1 MPRIAVVLACVAL
14 SVLAACGG
22 PQLRFAAPP
31 APPGERIAIP
41 VRFVQLREVSLP
53 AYARDEE
60 IWVEGE
66 GGALTP
72 QRNLLWADAPE
83 RGVTQELARQLAAIT
98 GATVA
103 AEPWP
108 FDSLPQATVELRLD
122 TFLAGSDE
130 RFRIAG
136 QYFVAGQPE
145 LRDRSG
151 TFEVAAAIAP
161 ETGVAGIAAA
171 RAVALR
177 DLARLVA
184 REGL

>member
-1 MPRIAVVLACVAL
+1 MPRFVTVLACAGL
-14 SVLAACGG
+14 AVLAACGA
-22 PQLRFAAPP
+22 PQQRFAAPP
-31 APPGERIAIP
+31 APPGDRIAIP

-66 GGALTP
+66 GGALSP

-122 TFLAGSDE
+122 TFLAGRDG
-130 RFRIAG
+130 RFRVAG
-136 QYFVAGQPE
+136 QYFVAGQPA

-151 TFEVAAAIAP
+151 TFEVAAPIAP
-161 ETGVAGIAAA
+161 ESGVPGIAAA
-171 RAVALR
+171 RASALR
-177 DLARLVA
+177 DLARLIA

>member
-122 TFLAGSDE
+122 TFLAGSDG
-130 RFRIAG
+130 RFHIAG